1 MLSWFAPSPAED
13 DGEVEARE
21 SSMFQWAGMGER
33 TTQSESPPRES
44 LSETLA
50 SLLGNWS
57 QEADKR
63 QALRDVNPAWHKSVL
78 NLTQPDAEEQFLEA
92 QEEEEDESSE
102 AAPKPPDTSSLPAS
116 FHVVAA
122 EDRTKI
128 ASEVVSYCTP
138 AQFWRTTF
146 SDDSK
151 ALRTQFLE
159 TEMHCWNVNIG
170 RWAPHPDLGICRL
183 TTYEV
188 DTHAPIGP
196 QQTRV
201 LEYEAVDRDGEL
213 ARFTHRSVVRILDAT
228 FGDHYQVETTVSVD
242 EETGGGT
249 AYSMEFGIHFSK
261 RIPMWGIESLVR
273 NTWKA
278 KNTASAKVYLGM
290 AKKQLRDAPPP
301 PLAHA
306 RSALYSLTTA
316 LVGETPPLPPP
327 KADDAAPPEAP
338 VAVSGL
344 LEKHSRRTIFAHW
357 RTCTLREDGVFLWA
371 RSKGD
376 RRVLG
381 SVNVVGGHVE
391 KVDHDSLDFKLT
403 RANKNWFRL
412 VAKTPADCDK
422 WVYLL
427 DKATKRAERSAPPAA
442 SKRTGV
448 HGVERRYSFRT
459 SFPSRE
465 D

>member
-1 MLSWFAPSPAED
+1 M
-13 DGEVEARE
+13 
-21 SSMFQWAGMGER
+21 SSER
-33 TTQSESPPRES
+33 GGGFGSTGACGGRGFFKLVVT
-44 LSETLA
+44 
-50 SLLGNWS
+50 
-57 QEADKR
+57 K
-63 QALRDVNPAWHKSVL
+63 
-78 NLTQPDAEEQFLEA
+78 EA
-92 QEEEEDESSE
+92 QEEEDESSE

-242 EETGGGT
+242 EKTGGGT

-261 RIPMWGIESLVR
+261 RIPMWGIEALVR

-290 AKKQLRDAPPP
+290 AKKQLLDAPPLARALR
-301 PLAHA
+301 PL
-306 RSALYSLTTA
+306 L
-316 LVGETPPLPPP
+316 
-327 KADDAAPPEAP
+327 ADDRARRRDAAAAAAEGGRRRAARGRPPRA
-338 VAVSGL
+338 AVFRARARRHPRPPRRRRARGAGL
-344 LEKHSRRTIFAHW
+344 VFSLEGRGCR
-357 RTCTLREDGVFLWA
+357 
-371 RSKGD
+371 
-376 RRVLG
+376 
-381 SVNVVGGHVE
+381 
-391 KVDHDSLDFKLT
+391 
-403 RANKNWFRL
+403 
-412 VAKTPADCDK
+412 
-422 WVYLL
+422 
-427 DKATKRAERSAPPAA
+427 
-442 SKRTGV
+442 
-448 HGVERRYSFRT
+448 
-459 SFPSRE
+459 
-465 D
+465 